1 MPKQVFIK
9 KMKQRL
15 LQERDALCNKPSQ
28 NHDID
33 TDGDE
38 TDEVQGNMLIDL
50 ANQLSARDS
59 IKLSQITVALKN
71 IDENT
76 FGVCV
81 DCEENIPEKR
91 LEANPYSPICVACA
105 EERELETKRRGL

>member
-1 MPKQVFIK
+1 MPNKTFLK

-15 LQERDALCNKPSQ
+15 LLEKEALCNKPSQ
-28 NHDID
+28 HHDID

-50 ANQLSARDS
+50 QNQLSARNGL
-59 IKLSQITVALKN
+59 KLKQIESALKE
-71 IDENT
+71 IDDGT
-76 FGVCV
+76 FGICN

-91 LEANPYSPICVACA
+91 LEANPYVPICVSCA
-105 EERELETKRRGL
+105 EEREMENKRRGQ